1 MKSTPEEIAKLDG
14 RYCPEAFHF
23 VYEGLGYTVKE
34 LKDTPGHV
42 TGQVL
47 CEGLRRF
54 ALERWGRLAL
64 LVLES
69 WQVTRTRDFGEIV
82 YALIEYEW
90 MSALPTDT
98 IDDFDDVYN
107 FSTAFMDGFSF

>member
-14 RYCPEAFHF
+14 RYCPAAFHF
-23 VYEGLGYTVKE
+23 VYEGLGFTVKE
-34 LKDTPGHV
+34 FKDSPGHV
-42 TGQVL
+42 TGQL
-47 CEGLRRF
+47 LSEGLRKF

-69 WQVTRTRDFGEIV
+69 WQVTCTRDFGEIV
-82 YALIEYEW
+82 YVLIEYEW

-98 IDDFDDVYN
+98 ICDFDDVYS
-107 FSTAFMDGFSF
+107 FSAAFVDGFRF